1 MIKVTLFPTTLSM
14 NKAEVTFFIK
24 VYIVFALIVF
34 TCLPENQIQKKKLLI
49 QTNSFMIFTSP
60 NPVSLVH
67 IFPQHDNNTHS
78 YIQSTKSYTHSYI
91 IQLLVAL
98 LYIRLK
104 SKINKHRSISQFIM
118 LNYKIFIE
126 EFVQVIKKLSMDL
139 QTQSID
145 IPIV

>member
-1 MIKVTLFPTTLSM
+1 MSCEKEMFGTPFT
-14 NKAEVTFFIK
+14 
-24 VYIVFALIVF
+24 VF
-34 TCLPENQIQKKKLLI
+34 TRQCCDFYKPRTSISFYPNIYLWWTKDQLFMSWGGRGGVTSGNIGYSGAAGVWKTSLI
-49 QTNSFMIFTSP
+49 N
-60 NPVSLVH
+60 
-67 IFPQHDNNTHS
+67 IFPQHNNNTHS

-126 EFVQVIKKLSMDL
+126 EFV
-139 QTQSID
+139 
-145 IPIV
+145 